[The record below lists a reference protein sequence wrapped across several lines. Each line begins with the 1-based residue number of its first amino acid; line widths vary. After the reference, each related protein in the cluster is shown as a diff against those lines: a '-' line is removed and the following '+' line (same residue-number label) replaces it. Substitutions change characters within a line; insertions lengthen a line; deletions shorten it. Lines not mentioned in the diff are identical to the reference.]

1 MSWKSPQYPT
11 LQAER
16 SLTTHVYSDQHLY
29 IYPQISV
36 KEQKKEEKIE
46 LTLRKERTHSGSCSV
61 GTCGDRCAVDNNDNL
76 SWNVI
81 KYQFICLLFQHHG
94 SLPPRRKK
102 TKEDFYMFC
111 TVVMEYTQY
120 EAQRSEVR
128 LRDSWFHH
136 PGHQHCT
143 KWPQPLI
150 RKGKREGGL
159 VYNNKDVLGGSLR
172 SCHALS

>member
-1 MSWKSPQYPT
+1 MSTQT
-11 LQAER
+11 N
-16 SLTTHVYSDQHLY
+16 TFTFTHKFLL
-29 IYPQISV
+29 
-36 KEQKKEEKIE
+36 KNRKKKKKIE

-128 LRDSWFHH
+128 SRDSWFHH
-136 PGHQHCT
+136 PGH
-143 KWPQPLI
+143 
-150 RKGKREGGL
+150 
-159 VYNNKDVLGGSLR
+159 
-172 SCHALS
+172 